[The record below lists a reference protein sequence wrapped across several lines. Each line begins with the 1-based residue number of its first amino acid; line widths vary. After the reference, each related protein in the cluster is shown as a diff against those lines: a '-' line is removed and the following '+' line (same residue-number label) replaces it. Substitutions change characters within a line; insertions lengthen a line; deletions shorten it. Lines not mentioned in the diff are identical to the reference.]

1 MNGRFIYHLSY
12 LFVLLFTLKNYQVF
26 PETMADVITYSYD

>member
-1 MNGRFIYHLSY
+1 MNGKFIYHLSC

-26 PETMADVITYSYD
+26 PEIMMLCYHDVY